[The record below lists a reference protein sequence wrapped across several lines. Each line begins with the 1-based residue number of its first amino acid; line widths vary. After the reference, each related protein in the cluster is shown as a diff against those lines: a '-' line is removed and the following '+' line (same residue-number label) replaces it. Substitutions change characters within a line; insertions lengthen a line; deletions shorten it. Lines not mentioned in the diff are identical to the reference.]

1 MDDRRTC
8 IEDGMETVTLTAL
21 RQHLFAIA
29 DKVLKTQAPIA
40 IAHRGR
46 KLILTPEVPGSRLSR
61 LKRRRFIKGDPA
73 LLVTATVG
81 EWHELTSLK

>member
-1 MDDRRTC
+1 
-8 IEDGMETVTLTAL
+8 METVTLTTL

-46 KLILTPEVPGSRLSR
+46 KLILTPEVPVSKLSR
-61 LKRRRFIKGDPA
+61 LKRRRFIKGNPA
-73 LLVTATVG
+73 SLVTATMG
-81 EWHELTSLK
+81 EWHELANLK